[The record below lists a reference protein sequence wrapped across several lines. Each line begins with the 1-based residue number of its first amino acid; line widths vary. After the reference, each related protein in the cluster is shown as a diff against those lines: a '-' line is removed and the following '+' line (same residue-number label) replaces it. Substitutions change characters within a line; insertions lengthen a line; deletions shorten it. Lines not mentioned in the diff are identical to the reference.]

1 MENLGGRD
9 AVCSRKPGRNAG
21 RYRETGAPECLAGE
35 AAATGFA
42 LVANLLFNM
51 KRPDVE
57 NRANVGK
64 ARLHL
69 AIS

>member
-1 MENLGGRD
+1 MPFAAESPEAMQVAIEKR
-9 AVCSRKPGRNAG
+9 VHPNAL
-21 RYRETGAPECLAGE
+21 PVKQQQQV
-35 AAATGFA
+35 A

-51 KRPDVE
+51 TRPDVE